1 MSPDD
6 IKKVLNN
13 HAKWLAN
20 DGGSR
25 ANLSGAD
32 LSRANLSRADLSG
45 ANLSGA
51 NLSRAD
57 LYGAN
62 LSRADLYG
70 ANLYGANLSGAN
82 LSRANL
88 SRADLSCADLYGKPV
103 VSHSMVQFSGHGEC
117 GRTLTGVATVDE
129 VHFFC
134 GCFSGT
140 KAELVKYIKD
150 GCKTYA
156 KTRTL
161 AMKTVLMLLKAKN
174 PGVKK

>member
-1 MSPDD
+1 MSPDE

-25 ANLSGAD
+25 ANLSHAD
-32 LSRANLSRADLSG
+32 LSHANLSR
-45 ANLSGA
+45 
-51 NLSRAD
+51 
-57 LYGAN
+57 
-62 LSRADLYG
+62 
-70 ANLYGANLSGAN
+70 ANLSGAN

-88 SRADLSCADLYGKPV
+88 YGANLSRADLSRADLSHADLSRADLSRADLSRANLYGKPV
-103 VSHSMVQFSGHGEC
+103 ESWSMVQFSGHGEC
-117 GRTLTGVATVDE
+117 GRTLTGIKTSSDIY
-129 VHFFC
+129 FFC

-174 PGVKK
+174 PGVNP

>member
-1 MSPDD
+1 VSPDD

-25 ANLSGAD
+25 ADLSG
-32 LSRANLSRADLSG
+32 ANLSR

-62 LSRADLYG
+62 LSRANLSRADLSG
-70 ANLYGANLSGAN
+70 ANLYGANLSRAYLYGAN
-82 LSRANL
+82 
-88 SRADLSCADLYGKPV
+88 LYGKPV